1 MEGQKDASTKQYPAR
16 EGNIKFPLIVVSG
29 KWQEKWSIYQKK
41 QTISYMAN
49 PRRNSCNRTISISTT
64 KIRKCWKKWRRLR
77 HCRQLWTVHN
87 NIRKKRGRGRVFHC
101 NIAEL
106 CQHHRQVAA
115 KWRNGQQERKPL
127 TFTVCLNPTNL
138 APPLWTESCHVMML
152 SLMLLTTSLNEN
164 EKWVQ
169 CRTELDW
176 TIFVNLVKPQ
186 DVVGGVAASPVVVL
200 IVLSSLASLPTARK
214 KWCCYC
220 TYIHTSSCSLFYGVA
235 VYVVVP
241 IMLMLMLMAM

>member
-1 MEGQKDASTKQYPAR
+1 MEGRTDGRIDQAISSKRRKH
-16 EGNIKFPLIVVSG
+16 KVSAYCG
-29 KWQEKWSIYQKK
+29 KWQVAREMKHLPKK

-77 HCRQLWTVHN
+77 HCRQLWTVCN
-87 NIRKKRGRGRVFHC
+87 NIRKRRGTDRIFHC

-106 CQHHRQVAA
+106 CQHRQVAA

-138 APPLWTESCHVMML
+138 APPLWTVSCHVMML

-164 EKWVQ
+164 GKWV
-169 CRTELDW
+169 
-176 TIFVNLVKPQ
+176 
-186 DVVGGVAASPVVVL
+186 
-200 IVLSSLASLPTARK
+200 
-214 KWCCYC
+214 
-220 TYIHTSSCSLFYGVA
+220 
-235 VYVVVP
+235 
-241 IMLMLMLMAM
+241 